1 MAQSPFDLS
10 GKVALITG
18 GNGGIGL
25 GFADALAQAGADVC
39 IWGTNVDKNA
49 AALDRLKAHGGK
61 AVAFQCDVGDSSA
74 VDETFAKTLDVM
86 GRVDSCFANA
96 GVSARNPS
104 FLSITDEEW
113 DRVMKINL
121 DGAFYTLRAAVRHMV
136 ERAEAGDPGGRLVGT
151 ASLAAI
157 SGAARNEHYAA
168 TKGALISMIRALAVE
183 YAKQGITANAILP
196 GWIETA
202 MTENLVQWQKFA
214 DAVLPRIPM
223 RRWGQ
228 PDDFGGMAVYLAS
241 DASRYHTGDT
251 MLIDGGY
258 FLF

>member
-10 GKVALITG
+10 GKVALVTG

-25 GFADALAQAGADVC
+25 GFADAMAQAGADVC
-39 IWGTNVDKNA
+39 IWGTNADKNA
-49 AALDRLKAHGGK
+49 AAVEQLQAHGGK

-74 VDETFAKTLDVM
+74 VDEAFAQTLDTM

-96 GVSARNPS
+96 GVSGRNNS
-104 FLSITDEEW
+104 FVEITDDEW
-113 DRVMKINL
+113 DRVMKVNL
-121 DGAFYTLRAAVRHMV
+121 DGAFYCLRAAVRHME
-136 ERAEAGDPGGRLVGT
+136 ERAKAGDPGGRLIGT

-183 YAKQGITANAILP
+183 YARYGITANAVLP

-202 MTENLVQWQKFA
+202 MTENLVQWQKFS

-223 RRWGQ
+223 RRWGE
-228 PDDFGGMAVYLAS
+228 PDDFGGIAVYLAS